1 MAEKKIGKQTVKFEK
16 SPYVIG
22 AAAVGGK
29 KEGQGPLCDCF
40 DLILNDDMYGEKS
53 WEKAESKMLKEAM
66 LLALKKSGKEKEEID
81 LVLSGDLLNQIMS
94 SSFMARD
101 LQLPFLGL
109 YGACSTM
116 TESLLLGAM
125 LADGGFA
132 HHIVIGASSHFCT
145 AERQFRMPVEHGN
158 QRPPTAQWTAT
169 AAGAMIVSE
178 NKADFAQI
186 GGIDSRQKVI
196 TPRNIRLDCGTIGKV
211 IDAGVKDANQ
221 MGSAMAPAAVDT
233 ILNHLE
239 DTGRSFE
246 DYDMVMTGD
255 LGYIG
260 KAIAAD
266 LLIDAGIDAKLVKT
280 RYDDCGTMLY
290 DRESQDVHGGGSGC
304 GCSAAVFAG
313 NTISKIRNG
322 ELNRV
327 LLLSTG
333 AMLSTISPF
342 QGESIPGIA
351 HGVVLE
357 GC

>member
-1 MAEKKIGKQTVKFEK
+1 MAEKKIGKQTVIFEK
-16 SPYVIG
+16 RPCVIG
-22 AAAVGGK
+22 NAAVVGR
-29 KEGQGPLCDCF
+29 KEGEGPLSDCF
-40 DLILNDDMYGEKS
+40 DLRLKDDKYGEPT
-53 WEKAESKMLKEAM
+53 WEKAESRMLKEAM
-66 LLALKKSGKEKEEID
+66 VLAMKKAGKQTKDID

-125 LADGGFA
+125 LTEGGFA
-132 HHIVIGASSHFCT
+132 HNIVVGASSHFCT

-158 QRPPTAQWTAT
+158 QRPPSAQWTAT
-169 AAGAMIVSE
+169 AAGAMVLSE
-178 NKADFAQI
+178 Q
-186 GGIDSRQKVI
+186 GSR
-196 TPRNIRLDCGTIGKV
+196 IRVECGTIGKV

-233 ILNHLE
+233 ILNHFA
-239 DTGRSFE
+239 DTGRTFA
-246 DYDMVMTGD
+246 DYDLVLTGD

-260 KAIAAD
+260 KAIATD
-266 LLIDAGIDAKLVKT
+266 LLIDAGMDETLVKS

-290 DRESQDVHGGGSGC
+290 DREKQDVHGGGSGC
-304 GCSAAVFAG
+304 GCSAAVFSGHILKRLQA
-313 NTISKIRNG
+313 G
-322 ELNRV
+322 ELSRV

-357 GC
+357 VS

>member
-1 MAEKKIGKQTVKFEK
+1 MADKKTGKQTVIFEK
-16 SPYVIG
+16 KPCIIG
-22 AAAVGGK
+22 AAAVGGR
-29 KEGQGPLCDCF
+29 KEGEGPLAGCF
-40 DLILNDDMYGEKS
+40 DLLLRDDRYEEKT

-66 LLALKKSGKEKEEID
+66 LLAMKKAGRERKDID

-125 LADGGFA
+125 LTDGGFA
-132 HHIVIGASSHFCT
+132 HNIVVGASSHFCT

-158 QRPPTAQWTAT
+158 QRPPSAQWTAT
-169 AAGAMIVSE
+169 AAGSMVLSE
-178 NKADFAQI
+178 K
-186 GGIDSRQKVI
+186 GSR
-196 TPRNIRLDCGTIGKV
+196 IRVDCGTIGKV

-233 ILNHLE
+233 ILNHFA
-239 DTGRSFE
+239 DTGRSFS
-246 DYDMVMTGD
+246 DYDLVLTGD
-255 LGYIG
+255 LGYVG
-260 KAIAAD
+260 KDIAAS
-266 LLIDAGIDAKLVKT
+266 LLIDAGMDVKMVKE

-290 DRESQDVHGGGSGC
+290 DREKQDVHGGGSGC
-304 GCSAAVFAG
+304 GCSAAVFSG
-313 NTISKIRNG
+313 QVIKRMEDES
-322 ELNRV
+322 LSRV

-333 AMLSTISPF
+333 AMLSTISSF

-357 GC
+357 VC